1 MQPSFEPRT
10 YQILIKD
17 NKFEPDNLK
26 IEKGSIVEWRVSSCS
41 KEEISTQRHVV
52 AFDSA
57 PLAMTESNLLK

>member
-1 MQPSFEPRT
+1 
-10 YQILIKD
+10 LIKD